1 MEAAGAPSFSFT
13 AYLRLLGENRDF
25 RLLWLAQVVSELGDW
40 LYAVA
45 VYSLLLQLTGKAESV
60 GIAVVLQLL
69 PQVLVAPTAGVL
81 NDRLNRRAIMVAADI
96 ARIFIV
102 LGMMMVT
109 SAEKVW
115 LVWILLFTETV
126 MWALFEPGRTALIPN
141 IVTSRDKLLVANAL
155 SSSTWAINLAL
166 GSGLGGL
173 LLWKFGRTSVFA
185 INAASFAVSA
195 LLLLRMR
202 VRETHADNLP
212 PFRLADLFDF
222 KPIWDGIQYVRG
234 HAGRFSTLLVKA
246 GMGLTGAHWVLL
258 PVFGERIFPI
268 EGSGALSMSLLF
280 SARGVGA
287 FIGSFASGYWAK
299 NDERKMRSGIFF
311 AFLITAAAYTAL
323 GFAPALWLACLY
335 VAIGHAGS
343 SMAWVFS
350 TTLLHKMTDDE
361 FRGRVFSA
369 DFAGLFL
376 TMSAVSYAAGELID
390 LGIPVRTLAV
400 CSGLLGLLPA
410 ALWGIAQRADL
421 TGKPAGCDRQQPPH
435 GLA

>member
-1 MEAAGAPSFSFT
+1 MEAAGAPSFSF
-13 AYLRLLGENRDF
+13 ASYLRLLGENRDF
-25 RLLWLAQVVSELGDW
+25 RLLWLAQIVSELGDW

-45 VYSLLLQLTGKAESV
+45 VYSLLLKLTGKAESV

-81 NDRLNRRAIMVAADI
+81 NDRLNRRAIMIAADI

-102 LGMMMVT
+102 LGMMLVT
-109 SAEKVW
+109 SAAMVW
-115 LVWILLFTETV
+115 LVWVLLFLETV

-141 IVTSRDKLLVANAL
+141 IVTSKDKLLVANAL

-173 LLWKFGRTSVFA
+173 VLWKFGPAAVFV
-185 INAASFAVSA
+185 INACSFAVSA
-195 LLLLRMR
+195 WLLLRMR
-202 VRETHADNLP
+202 VRETHASDLP

-222 KPIWDGIQYVRG
+222 KPILEGIRYVRG
-234 HAGRFSTLLVKA
+234 HAGRLSTLLVKA

-258 PVFGERIFPI
+258 PVFGERVFPI

-287 FIGSFASGYWAK
+287 FIGSFASGYWAR
-299 NDERKMRSGIFF
+299 NDERRMRSGILW
-311 AFLITAAAYTAL
+311 AFLISAAAYAAL
-323 GFAPALWLACLY
+323 GFAPTLWVACAC
-335 VAIGHAGS
+335 VAAGHAGS

-376 TMSAVSYAAGELID
+376 TMSAVSFAAGELVD
-390 LGIPVRTLAV
+390 LGVPVRALSVISGMMAIVPAV
-400 CSGLLGLLPA
+400 
-410 ALWGIAQRADL
+410 LWRMSQARVVQQR
-421 TGKPAGCDRQQPPH
+421 
-435 GLA
+435 

>member
-1 MEAAGAPSFSFT
+1 MEAAGAPSFSFA

-45 VYSLLLQLTGKAESV
+45 VYSLLLQLTGRAESV

-81 NDRLNRRAIMVAADI
+81 NDRLNRRAIMIAADM

-102 LGMMMVT
+102 LGMMMVST
-109 SAEKVW
+109 AEMVW
-115 LVWILLFTETV
+115 LVWILLFSETV

-141 IVTSRDKLLVANAL
+141 LVASRDKLLVANAL

-173 LLWKFGRTSVFA
+173 VLWKFGRTSVFVLNA
-185 INAASFAVSA
+185 ISFAVSA
-195 LLLLRMR
+195 LLLAAMR

-212 PFRLADLFDF
+212 PFRFRDLFDF
-222 KPIWDGIQYVRG
+222 KPVWDGIQYVRG
-234 HAGRFSTLLVKA
+234 HAGRLSTLLVKA

-268 EGSGALSMSLLF
+268 DGSGALSMSLLF

-287 FIGSFASGYWAK
+287 FVGSFASGYWAK
-299 NDERKMRSGIFF
+299 NDEQKMRTGILF
-311 AFLITAAAYTAL
+311 AFLITAAAYAAL
-323 GFAPALWLACLY
+323 GFAPTLWLACLY
-335 VAIGHAGS
+335 VAVGHAGS

-350 TTLLHKMTDDE
+350 TTLLHKMTDDD

-376 TMSAVSYAAGELID
+376 VMSAVSFAAGELVD
-390 LGIPVRTLAV
+390 LGVPVRLLAV
-400 CSGLLGLLPA
+400 CSGLLGLIPA
-410 ALWGIAQRADL
+410 VLWGL
-421 TGKPAGCDRQQPPH
+421 TLKRRGSAGTGRLP
-435 GLA
+435 LA

>member
-1 MEAAGAPSFSFT
+1 MEAAVAPSFSFA

-25 RLLWLAQVVSELGDW
+25 RLLWSAQVVSELGDW

-45 VYSLLLQLTGKAESV
+45 VYSLLLQLTGRAESV

-81 NDRLNRRAIMVAADI
+81 NDRLNRRALMIAADI
-96 ARIFIV
+96 ARLFIV
-102 LGMMMVT
+102 LGMMLVT
-109 SAEKVW
+109 TAEMVW
-115 LVWILLFTETV
+115 LVWVLLFTETV

-141 IVTSRDKLLVANAL
+141 IVRSKDKLLVANAL

-173 LLWKFGRTSVFA
+173 VLWKFGRTSVFL
-185 INAASFAVSA
+185 INAASFGVSA
-195 LLLLRMR
+195 LLLAAMR

-212 PFRLADLFDF
+212 PFRLRDLFDF
-222 KPIWDGIQYVRG
+222 KPIWDGVQYVRG
-234 HAGRFSTLLVKA
+234 HAGRLSTLLVKA

-280 SARGVGA
+280 SARGLGA

-299 NDERKMRSGIFF
+299 NDEDKMRSGITF
-311 AFLITAAAYTAL
+311 AFLINAAAYAAL
-323 GFAPALWLACLY
+323 GFAPTLWLACVY
-335 VAIGHAGS
+335 VAIGHAGG

-376 TMSAVSYAAGELID
+376 TMSAVSFAAGELVD
-390 LGIPVRTLAV
+390 MGAPVRLLTAV
-400 CSGLLGLLPA
+400 SGSLGLLPA
-410 ALWGIAQRADL
+410 ILWAAAQRRAR
-421 TGKPAGCDRQQPPH
+421 GAAGDSR
-435 GLA
+435 

>member
-1 MEAAGAPSFSFT
+1 MEAPGAPSFSF
-13 AYLRLLGENRDF
+13 ASYLRLLGENRDF

-45 VYSLLLQLTGKAESV
+45 VYALLLQLTGKAESV

-69 PQVLVAPTAGVL
+69 PQVLVAPAAGVL
-81 NDRLNRRAIMVAADI
+81 NDRLSRRAIMIAADI

-102 LGMMMVT
+102 LGMMLVT
-109 SAEKVW
+109 SAAMVW
-115 LVWILLFTETV
+115 LVWVLLFLETV

-141 IVTSRDKLLVANAL
+141 IVTSKDKLLVANAL

-173 LLWKFGRTSVFA
+173 VLWKFGAATVFVL
-185 INAASFAVSA
+185 NACSFAVSA
-195 LLLLRMR
+195 WLLLRMR
-202 VRETHADNLP
+202 VRETHASGLP
-212 PFRLADLFDF
+212 PLRVAELFDF
-222 KPIWDGIQYVRG
+222 QPIAEGIRYVRG
-234 HAGRFSTLLVKA
+234 HAGRLSTLLVKA

-258 PVFGERIFPI
+258 PVFGERVFPI

-287 FIGSFASGYWAK
+287 FIGSFASGYWAR
-299 NDERKMRSGIFF
+299 NDERRMRSGILW
-311 AFLITAAAYTAL
+311 AFLISAAAYAAL
-323 GFAPALWLACLY
+323 GFAPTLWVACAC
-335 VAIGHAGS
+335 VAAGHAGS

-376 TMSAVSYAAGELID
+376 TMSAVSFAAGELVD
-390 LGIPVRTLAV
+390 LGVPVRALSVISGMMAIVPAV
-400 CSGLLGLLPA
+400 
-410 ALWGIAQRADL
+410 LWRMSQARVVPQR
-421 TGKPAGCDRQQPPH
+421 
-435 GLA
+435 

>member
-1 MEAAGAPSFSFT
+1 MEAAGAPSFSFA

-45 VYSLLLQLTGKAESV
+45 VYSLLLQLTGRAESV

-81 NDRLNRRAIMVAADI
+81 NDRLNRRAIMIGADI

-102 LGMMMVT
+102 LGMMMVS
-109 SAEKVW
+109 SAEMVW
-115 LVWILLFTETV
+115 LVWVLLFSETV

-141 IVTSRDKLLVANAL
+141 LVASRDKLLVANAL

-173 LLWKFGRTSVFA
+173 VLWKFGRTSVFVLNA
-185 INAASFAVSA
+185 ISFAVSA
-195 LLLLRMR
+195 LLLAAMR
-202 VRETHADNLP
+202 VRETHAENLP
-212 PFRLADLFDF
+212 PFRFRDLFDF
-222 KPIWDGIQYVRG
+222 KPVWDGIQYVRG
-234 HAGRFSTLLVKA
+234 HAGRLSTLLVKA

-299 NDERKMRSGIFF
+299 NDEHKMRTGILF
-311 AFLITAAAYTAL
+311 AFLITAAAYAAL
-323 GFAPALWLACLY
+323 GFAPTLWLACLY
-335 VAIGHAGS
+335 VAVGHAGS

-350 TTLLHKMTDDE
+350 TTLLHKMTDDD

-376 TMSAVSYAAGELID
+376 VMSAVSFAAGELVD
-390 LGIPVRTLAV
+390 LGVPVRLLAV
-400 CSGLLGLLPA
+400 CSGLLGLVPA
-410 ALWGIAQRADL
+410 ALWAAALRRVRQRS
-421 TGKPAGCDRQQPPH
+421 
-435 GLA
+435 

>member
-1 MEAAGAPSFSFT
+1 MEAAGAPSFSFA

-45 VYSLLLQLTGKAESV
+45 VYSLLLQLTGRAESV

-81 NDRLNRRAIMVAADI
+81 NDRLNRRAIMIGADI

-102 LGMMMVT
+102 LGMMMVS
-109 SAEKVW
+109 SAEMVW
-115 LVWILLFTETV
+115 LVWVLLFSETV

-141 IVTSRDKLLVANAL
+141 LVASRDKLLVANAL

-173 LLWKFGRTSVFA
+173 VLWKFGRTSVFVLNA
-185 INAASFAVSA
+185 ISFAVSA
-195 LLLLRMR
+195 LLLAAMR
-202 VRETHADNLP
+202 VRETHAENLP
-212 PFRLADLFDF
+212 PFRFRDLFDF
-222 KPIWDGIQYVRG
+222 KPVWDGIQYVRG
-234 HAGRFSTLLVKA
+234 HAGRLSTLLVKA

-268 EGSGALSMSLLF
+268 DGSGALSMGLLF

-299 NDERKMRSGIFF
+299 NDEQKMRTGILF
-311 AFLITAAAYTAL
+311 AFLITAAAYAAL
-323 GFAPALWLACLY
+323 GFAPTLWLACLY

-350 TTLLHKMTDDE
+350 TTLLHKMTDDD

-376 TMSAVSYAAGELID
+376 VMSAVSFAAGELVD
-390 LGIPVRTLAV
+390 LGVPVRLLAV
-400 CSGLLGLLPA
+400 CSGLLGLIPA
-410 ALWGIAQRADL
+410 VLWGL
-421 TGKPAGCDRQQPPH
+421 TLKRRRSDGTGRLP
-435 GLA
+435 LA

>member
-1 MEAAGAPSFSFT
+1 MEAAGAPSFSFA
-13 AYLRLLGENRDF
+13 AYLRLLRDSRDF
-25 RLLWLAQVVSELGDW
+25 RLLWIAQVVSELGDW

-45 VYSLLLQLTGKAESV
+45 VYSLLLRLTGRAESV

-81 NDRLNRRAIMVAADI
+81 NDRLNRRAIMIAADI

-102 LGMMMVT
+102 LGMMLVT
-109 SAEKVW
+109 TAEMVW
-115 LVWILLFTETV
+115 LVWVLLFLETV

-141 IVTSRDKLLVANAL
+141 IVRSKDQLLVANAL

-166 GSGLGGL
+166 GSGIGGL
-173 LLWKFGRTSVFA
+173 VLWKFGQTAVFV
-185 INAASFAVSA
+185 INAVSFALSA
-195 LLLLRMR
+195 LLLAAMR
-202 VRETHADNLP
+202 VRETHAENLP
-212 PFRLADLFDF
+212 PFRLRDLFDF
-222 KPIWDGIQYVRG
+222 RPIWEGIQYVRN
-234 HAGRFSTLLVKA
+234 HAARLSTLLVKA

-258 PVFGERIFPI
+258 PVFGERVFPI

-299 NDERKMRSGIFF
+299 NDERKMRTGITF

-323 GFAPALWLACLY
+323 GFAPSLWLACAC
-335 VAIGHAGS
+335 VALGHAGG

-376 TMSAVSYAAGELID
+376 TMSAVSFAAGELVD
-390 LGIPVRTLAV
+390 AGVPVRTLAV
-400 CSGLLGLLPA
+400 CSGLLGIVPA
-410 ALWGIAQRADL
+410 IQWSLAQR
-421 TGKPAGCDRQQPPH
+421 H
-435 GLA
+435 GASHRAR

>member
-1 MEAAGAPSFSFT
+1 MEAAGAPSFSFA
-13 AYLRLLGENRDF
+13 AYLRLLRENRDF

-81 NDRLNRRAIMVAADI
+81 NDRLNRRAIMIAADI

-102 LGMMMVT
+102 LGMMLVA
-109 SAEKVW
+109 SADQVW
-115 LVWILLFTETV
+115 IVWILLFSETV

-141 IVTSRDKLLVANAL
+141 IVSSKDQLLVANAL

-173 LLWKFGRTSVFA
+173 VLWKFGKTSVFVL
-185 INAASFAVSA
+185 NAVSFAVSA
-195 LLLLRMR
+195 LLLAAMR
-202 VRETHADNLP
+202 VRETHAENLP
-212 PFRLADLFDF
+212 PFRFRDLFDF
-222 KPIWDGIQYVRG
+222 KPIWEGIQYVRG
-234 HAGRFSTLLVKA
+234 HSGRLSTLLVKA

-258 PVFGERIFPI
+258 PVFGERVFPMQ
-268 EGSGALSMSLLF
+268 GSGALGMSLLF

-287 FIGSFASGYWAK
+287 FVGSFASGYWAK
-299 NDERKMRSGIFF
+299 NDERKMRSGILF
-311 AFLITAAAYTAL
+311 AFLITAAAYAAL
-323 GFAPALWLACLY
+323 GLAPTLWLACLY
-335 VAIGHAGS
+335 VGIGHAGS

-376 TMSAVSYAAGELID
+376 TMSAVSFAAGELVD
-390 LGIPVRTLAV
+390 WGVPVRLLAIL
-400 CSGLLGLLPA
+400 SGLMGIVPAILWAASQRRLGN
-410 ALWGIAQRADL
+410 GR
-421 TGKPAGCDRQQPPH
+421 
-435 GLA
+435 

>member
-1 MEAAGAPSFSFT
+1 MEAADAPSFSFA
-13 AYLRLLGENRDF
+13 AYLRLLAGNRDF
-25 RLLWLAQVVSELGDW
+25 RLLWLAQVISELGDW

-45 VYSLLLQLTGKAESV
+45 IYSLLLQLTGRAESV

-81 NDRLNRRAIMVAADI
+81 NDRLNRRAIMISADI
-96 ARIFIV
+96 ARMFIV

-109 SAEKVW
+109 SADRVW
-115 LVWILLFTETV
+115 LVWVLLFLETV

-141 IVTSRDKLLVANAL
+141 IVTSKNQLLVANAL

-173 LLWKFGRTSVFA
+173 LLWKFGRTAVFLL
-185 INAASFAVSA
+185 NAVSFLVSA
-195 LLLLRMR
+195 LLLSAMR
-202 VRETHADNLP
+202 VRETHTESQA

-222 KPIWDGIQYVRG
+222 RPVWEGIQYVRG
-234 HAGRFSTLLVKA
+234 HAGRLSTLLVKA

-258 PVFGERIFPI
+258 PVFGERVFPV

-287 FIGSFASGYWAK
+287 FIGSFASGYWAR
-299 NDERKMRSGIFF
+299 NDERKMRTGILL
-311 AFLITAAAYTAL
+311 AFLMTAVAYAAL
-323 GFAPALWLACLY
+323 GFAPTLALACVC
-335 VAIGHAGS
+335 VAIGHAGG

-350 TTLLHKMTDDE
+350 TTLLHRITDDE

-376 TMSAVSYAAGELID
+376 TMSVVSYAAGELVD
-390 LGIPVRTLAV
+390 LGVPVRTLAV
-400 CSGLLGLLPA
+400 CSGLLGIFPA
-410 ALWGIAQRADL
+410 ALWGVSQRQAR
-421 TGKPAGCDRQQPPH
+421 AGCRRR
-435 GLA
+435 

>member
-1 MEAAGAPSFSFT
+1 MEAAGAPSFSFA

-25 RLLWLAQVVSELGDW
+25 RLLWLAQVISELGDW

-81 NDRLNRRAIMVAADI
+81 NDRLSRRAIMITADI

-109 SAEKVW
+109 SADLVW
-115 LVWILLFTETV
+115 LVWVLLFTETV

-141 IVTSRDKLLVANAL
+141 IVASRDKLLVANAL

-173 LLWKFGRTSVFA
+173 LLWKFGRTSVFLL
-185 INAASFAVSA
+185 NAASFAVSA
-195 LLLLRMR
+195 LLLAAMR
-202 VRETHADNLP
+202 VRETHADSLP
-212 PFRLADLFDF
+212 PFRFRDLFDF

-234 HAGRFSTLLVKA
+234 HSGRLSTLLVKA

-258 PVFGERIFPI
+258 PVFGERIFPLQ
-268 EGSGALSMSLLF
+268 GSAALSMSLLF

-287 FIGSFASGYWAK
+287 FVGSFASGYWAR
-299 NDERKMRSGIFF
+299 NDERKMRSGILF
-311 AFLITAAAYTAL
+311 AFLITAAAYAAL
-323 GFAPALWLACLY
+323 GFAPTLWLACLY

-376 TMSAVSYAAGELID
+376 TMSAVSFAAGELVD
-390 LGIPVRTLAV
+390 WGVPVRVLAV
-400 CSGLLGLLPA
+400 CSGLMGLVPA
-410 ALWGIAQRADL
+410 ALWQGMQRRAESL
-421 TGKPAGCDRQQPPH
+421 KG
-435 GLA
+435 

>member
-1 MEAAGAPSFSFT
+1 MEAAGAPSFSFA

-45 VYSLLLQLTGKAESV
+45 VYSLLLQLTGRAESV

-81 NDRLNRRAIMVAADI
+81 NDRLNRRAIMIGADI

-102 LGMMMVT
+102 LGMMMVS
-109 SAEKVW
+109 SAEMVW
-115 LVWILLFTETV
+115 LVWVLLFSETV

-141 IVTSRDKLLVANAL
+141 LVASRDKLLVANAL

-173 LLWKFGRTSVFA
+173 VLWKFGRTSVFVLNA
-185 INAASFAVSA
+185 ISFAVSA
-195 LLLLRMR
+195 LLLAAMR
-202 VRETHADNLP
+202 VRETHAENLP
-212 PFRLADLFDF
+212 PFRFRDLFDF
-222 KPIWDGIQYVRG
+222 KPVWDGIQYVRG
-234 HAGRFSTLLVKA
+234 HAGRLSTLLVKA

-268 EGSGALSMSLLF
+268 DGSGALSMSLLF

-299 NDERKMRSGIFF
+299 NDEQKMRTGILF
-311 AFLITAAAYTAL
+311 AFLITAAAYAAL
-323 GFAPALWLACLY
+323 GFAPTLWLACLY

-350 TTLLHKMTDDE
+350 TTLLHKMTSDE

-376 TMSAVSYAAGELID
+376 VMSAVSFAAGELVD
-390 LGIPVRTLAV
+390 LGVPVRLLAV
-400 CSGLLGLLPA
+400 CSGLLGLIPA
-410 ALWGIAQRADL
+410 VLWGL
-421 TGKPAGCDRQQPPH
+421 TLKRRRSDGTGRLP
-435 GLA
+435 LA

>member
-1 MEAAGAPSFSFT
+1 MEAAGAPSFSF
-13 AYLRLLGENRDF
+13 ASYVRLLGENRDF
-25 RLLWLAQVVSELGDW
+25 RLLWSAQVVSELGDW

-81 NDRLNRRAIMVAADI
+81 NDRLNRRAIMIAADI
-96 ARIFIV
+96 ARLFIV
-102 LGMMMVT
+102 LGMMLVT
-109 SAEKVW
+109 SAEMVW
-115 LVWILLFTETV
+115 LVWILLFLETV

-141 IVTSRDKLLVANAL
+141 IVTSKDKLLVANAL

-166 GSGLGGL
+166 GSGIGGL
-173 LLWKFGRTSVFA
+173 VLWKFGRTSVFV
-185 INAASFAVSA
+185 INAVSFGISA
-195 LLLLRMR
+195 LLLAAMR

-212 PFRLADLFDF
+212 PFRLRDLFDF

-234 HAGRFSTLLVKA
+234 HAARLSTLLVKA

-287 FIGSFASGYWAK
+287 FVGSFASGYWAK
-299 NDERKMRSGIFF
+299 NDERKMRSGITF
-311 AFLITAAAYTAL
+311 AFLITAAAYAAL
-323 GFAPALWLACLY
+323 GFAPTLWVACVY
-335 VAIGHAGS
+335 VAIGHAGA

-376 TMSAVSYAAGELID
+376 TMSAVSFAAGELVD
-390 LGIPVRTLAV
+390 LGFPARTLAV
-400 CSGLLGLLPA
+400 YSGLMGLIPA
-410 ALWGIAQRADL
+410 ILWSLSLRRSGASA
-421 TGKPAGCDRQQPPH
+421 
-435 GLA
+435 

>member
-1 MEAAGAPSFSFT
+1 MEAAGAPSFSFA
-13 AYLRLLGENRDF
+13 AYLRLLRENRDF
-25 RLLWLAQVVSELGDW
+25 RLLWLAQVISELGDW

-45 VYSLLLQLTGKAESV
+45 IYSLLLQLTGRAESV

-81 NDRLNRRAIMVAADI
+81 NDRLNRRVIMIAADI
-96 ARIFIV
+96 ARLFIV
-102 LGMMMVT
+102 LCMMLVT
-109 SAEKVW
+109 TADMVW
-115 LVWILLFTETV
+115 LVWVLLFSETV

-141 IVTSRDKLLVANAL
+141 IVRSKDELLVANAL

-173 LLWKFGRTSVFA
+173 VLWKFGRTSVFVL
-185 INAASFAVSA
+185 NAASFAVSA
-195 LLLLRMR
+195 LLLATMR

-212 PFRLADLFDF
+212 PFRLRDLFDF
-222 KPIWDGIQYVRG
+222 RPILEGIQYVRG
-234 HAGRFSTLLVKA
+234 HSGRLSTLLVKA

-268 EGSGALSMSLLF
+268 EGSGSLSMSLLF

-299 NDERKMRSGIFF
+299 NDERKMRSGITF
-311 AFLITAAAYTAL
+311 AFLITAAAYAAL
-323 GFAPALWLACLY
+323 GFAPTLGLACVY

-376 TMSAVSYAAGELID
+376 TMSAVSFAAGELVD
-390 LGIPVRTLAV
+390 AGIPVRLLAV
-400 CSGLLGLLPA
+400 CSGCLGLVPA
-410 ALWGIAQRADL
+410 ILWGAAGRKA
-421 TGKPAGCDRQQPPH
+421 KPVVK
-435 GLA
+435 

>member
-1 MEAAGAPSFSFT
+1 MEAAGAPSFSFA

-25 RLLWLAQVVSELGDW
+25 RLLWSAQVVSELGDW

-81 NDRLNRRAIMVAADI
+81 NDRLNRRALMIAADL
-96 ARIFIV
+96 ARLFIV
-102 LGMMMVT
+102 LGMMLVT
-109 SAEKVW
+109 TADMVW

-141 IVTSRDKLLVANAL
+141 IVASRDKLLVANAL

-173 LLWKFGRTSVFA
+173 VLWKFGRTSVFV
-185 INAASFAVSA
+185 INAVSFGISA
-195 LLLLRMR
+195 LLLAAMR
-202 VRETHADNLP
+202 VRETHAENLP
-212 PFRLADLFDF
+212 PFRLRGLFDF

-234 HAGRFSTLLVKA
+234 HAGRLSTLLVKA

-258 PVFGERIFPI
+258 PVFGERVFPI

-299 NDERKMRSGIFF
+299 NEERRMRAGITF
-311 AFLITAAAYTAL
+311 AFLVTAAAYAAL
-323 GFAPALWLACLY
+323 GFAPTLWVACVY

-376 TMSAVSYAAGELID
+376 TMSAVSFAAGELVD
-390 LGIPVRTLAV
+390 LGAGVRLLAV
-400 CSGLLGLLPA
+400 CSGLLGLIPA
-410 ALWGIAQRADL
+410 ALWRAVQVRSR
-421 TGKPAGCDRQQPPH
+421 TRAE
-435 GLA
+435 

>member
-1 MEAAGAPSFSFT
+1 MEAADAPSFSFA
-13 AYLRLLGENRDF
+13 AYLRLLADNRDF
-25 RLLWLAQVVSELGDW
+25 RLLWIAQVVSELGDW

-45 VYSLLLQLTGKAESV
+45 IYSLLLQLTGRAESV

-81 NDRLNRRAIMVAADI
+81 NDRLRRRAIMISADI

-109 SAEKVW
+109 SAGQ
-115 LVWILLFTETV
+115 VWIVWVLLFLETV

-141 IVTSRDKLLVANAL
+141 IVTSKDQLLVANAL

-173 LLWKFGRTSVFA
+173 LLWKFGRTAVFLL
-185 INAASFAVSA
+185 NAVSFLVSA
-195 LLLLRMR
+195 LLLSAMR
-202 VRETHADNLP
+202 VRETHADSQP

-222 KPIWDGIQYVRG
+222 RPMWEGIQYVRG
-234 HAGRFSTLLVKA
+234 HAGRLSTLLVKA

-258 PVFGERIFPI
+258 PVFGERVFPI

-287 FIGSFASGYWAK
+287 FIGSFASGYWAR
-299 NDERKMRSGIFF
+299 NDERKMRTGIQL
-311 AFLITAAAYTAL
+311 AFLMTAAAYAAL
-323 GFAPALWLACLY
+323 GFAPTLWLACVC
-335 VAIGHAGS
+335 VAIGHAGG

-350 TTLLHKMTDDE
+350 TTLLHRITDDE

-376 TMSAVSYAAGELID
+376 VMSAVSYAAGELVD
-390 LGIPVRTLAV
+390 LGVPVRTLAV
-400 CSGLLGLLPA
+400 CSGLLGLVPALVWSLAERRGIGQPA
-410 ALWGIAQRADL
+410 AAQRSGD
-421 TGKPAGCDRQQPPH
+421 
-435 GLA
+435 

>member
-1 MEAAGAPSFSFT
+1 MEAAGAPSFSFA

-25 RLLWLAQVVSELGDW
+25 RLLWIAQVVSELGDW

-69 PQVLVAPTAGVL
+69 PQVLAAPTAGVL
-81 NDRLNRRAIMVAADI
+81 NDRLRRRAIMITADI

-109 SAEKVW
+109 SADRIW
-115 LVWILLFTETV
+115 LVWVLLFLETV
-126 MWALFEPGRTALIPN
+126 MWALFEPGRTAIIPAL
-141 IVTSRDKLLVANAL
+141 VRSKDQLLVANAL

-173 LLWKFGRTSVFA
+173 VLWKFGRTSVFLL
-185 INAASFAVSA
+185 NAASFAASA
-195 LLLLRMR
+195 LLLAAMR

-212 PFRLADLFDF
+212 PFRFRDLFDY
-222 KPIWDGIQYVRG
+222 KPIWEGIRYVRR
-234 HAGRFSTLLVKA
+234 HSQRLSTLLVKA

-258 PVFGERIFPI
+258 PVFGERIFPV

-311 AFLITAAAYTAL
+311 AFLVTAAAYAAL
-323 GFAPALWLACLY
+323 GFAPTLALACLC
-335 VAIGHAGS
+335 VALGHAGG

-350 TTLLHKMTDDE
+350 TTLLHKITDDE

-400 CSGLLGLLPA
+400 CSGLLGLVPA
-410 ALWGIAQRADL
+410 ALWGIAQRGNLA
-421 TGKPAGCDRQQPPH
+421 GKPAGCAQQPPD

>member
-1 MEAAGAPSFSFT
+1 MEAAGAPSFSFA
-13 AYLRLLGENRDF
+13 AYLRLLRVNRDF

-81 NDRLNRRAIMVAADI
+81 NDRLNRRAIMIAADI

-109 SAEKVW
+109 SAD
-115 LVWILLFTETV
+115 LVWIVWVLLFTETV

-141 IVTSRDKLLVANAL
+141 IVSSKDQLLVANAL

-173 LLWKFGRTSVFA
+173 VLWKFGKTSVFVL
-185 INAASFAVSA
+185 NAVSFAISA
-195 LLLLRMR
+195 LLLAAMR
-202 VRETHADNLP
+202 VRETHAENLP
-212 PFRLADLFDF
+212 PFRFRDLFDF
-222 KPIWDGIQYVRG
+222 KPIWEGIQYVRG
-234 HAGRFSTLLVKA
+234 HSGRLSTLLVKA

-258 PVFGERIFPI
+258 PVFGERIFPLQ
-268 EGSGALSMSLLF
+268 GSGALSMSLLF

-287 FIGSFASGYWAK
+287 FVGSFASGYWAK
-299 NDERKMRSGIFF
+299 NDERKMRSGITF
-311 AFLITAAAYTAL
+311 AFLITAAAYAAL
-323 GFAPALWLACLY
+323 GFAPTLWLACLY

-376 TMSAVSYAAGELID
+376 TMSAVSFVAGELVD
-390 LGIPVRTLAV
+390 WGVPVRLLAV
-400 CSGLLGLLPA
+400 CSGLMGVVPA
-410 ALWGIAQRADL
+410 VLWGASQRRMSNAS
-421 TGKPAGCDRQQPPH
+421 
-435 GLA
+435 

>member
-1 MEAAGAPSFSFT
+1 MEATGAPSFSFA

-81 NDRLNRRAIMVAADI
+81 NDRLNRRAIMIAADM

-102 LGMMMVT
+102 LGMMMVS
-109 SAEKVW
+109 SAEMVW
-115 LVWILLFTETV
+115 LVWVLLFSETV

-141 IVTSRDKLLVANAL
+141 LVASRDKLLVANAL

-173 LLWKFGRTSVFA
+173 VLWKFGRTSVFVLNA
-185 INAASFAVSA
+185 ISFAVSA
-195 LLLLRMR
+195 LLLAAMR
-202 VRETHADNLP
+202 VRETHAENLP
-212 PFRLADLFDF
+212 PFRFRDLFDF
-222 KPIWDGIQYVRG
+222 KPVWDGIQYVRG
-234 HAGRFSTLLVKA
+234 HAGRLSTLLVKA

-299 NDERKMRSGIFF
+299 NDEHKMRTGILF
-311 AFLITAAAYTAL
+311 AFLITAAAYAAL
-323 GFAPALWLACLY
+323 GFAPTLWLACLY
-335 VAIGHAGS
+335 VAVGHAGS

-350 TTLLHKMTDDE
+350 TTLLHKMTDDD

-376 TMSAVSYAAGELID
+376 VMSAVSFAAGELVD
-390 LGIPVRTLAV
+390 LGVPVRLLAV
-400 CSGLLGLLPA
+400 CSGLLGLVPA
-410 ALWGIAQRADL
+410 ALWAAALRRVRQRS
-421 TGKPAGCDRQQPPH
+421 
-435 GLA
+435 

>member
-1 MEAAGAPSFSFT
+1 MEAAGAPSFSLA
-13 AYLRLLGENRDF
+13 AYLRLLRESREF
-25 RLLWLAQVVSELGDW
+25 RLLWVAQVVSELGDW

-45 VYSLLLQLTGKAESV
+45 VYSLLLQLTGRAESV

-81 NDRLNRRAIMVAADI
+81 NDRLNRRAIMIAADV

-102 LGMMMVT
+102 LGMMLVT
-109 SAEKVW
+109 TAEMVW
-115 LVWILLFTETV
+115 LVWVLLFLETV

-141 IVTSRDKLLVANAL
+141 IVRSRDQLLVANAL

-166 GSGLGGL
+166 GSGIGGL
-173 LLWKFGRTSVFA
+173 VLWKFGRTTVFVL
-185 INAASFAVSA
+185 NAASFAVSA
-195 LLLLRMR
+195 LLLAAMR
-202 VRETHADNLP
+202 VRETHAENLP
-212 PFRLADLFDF
+212 PFRLRDLFDF
-222 KPIWDGIQYVRG
+222 RPIWEGIQYVRS
-234 HAGRFSTLLVKA
+234 HAGRLSTLLVKA

-258 PVFGERIFPI
+258 PVIGERIFPI

-299 NDERKMRSGIFF
+299 NDERRMRSGILA
-311 AFLITAAAYTAL
+311 AFLMTAAAYAAL
-323 GFAPALWLACLY
+323 GLAPSLVLACVC
-335 VAIGHAGS
+335 VAIGHAGG

-350 TTLLHKMTDDE
+350 TTLLHKITDDE

-376 TMSAVSYAAGELID
+376 IMSAVSYAAGQLVD
-390 LGIPVRTLAV
+390 LGIPIRTLTV
-400 CSGLLGLLPA
+400 CSGLLGLVPA
-410 ALWGIAQRADL
+410 ILWGVAQRRGY
-421 TGKPAGCDRQQPPH
+421 GKDSGETQRGGA
-435 GLA
+435 

>member
-1 MEAAGAPSFSFT
+1 MEAAGAPSFSFA
-13 AYLRLLGENRDF
+13 AYLRLLRDSRDF
-25 RLLWLAQVVSELGDW
+25 RLLWIAQVVSELGDW

-45 VYSLLLQLTGKAESV
+45 VYSLLLRLTGRAESV

-81 NDRLNRRAIMVAADI
+81 NDRLNRRAIMIAADI

-102 LGMMMVT
+102 LGMMLVT
-109 SAEKVW
+109 TAEMVW
-115 LVWILLFTETV
+115 LVWVLLFLETV

-141 IVTSRDKLLVANAL
+141 IVRSKDQLLVANAL

-166 GSGLGGL
+166 GSGIGGL
-173 LLWKFGRTSVFA
+173 VLWKFGQTAVFV
-185 INAASFAVSA
+185 INAVSFAVSA
-195 LLLLRMR
+195 LLLAAMR
-202 VRETHADNLP
+202 VRETHAENLP
-212 PFRLADLFDF
+212 PFRLRDLFDF
-222 KPIWDGIQYVRG
+222 RPIWEGIQYVRN
-234 HAGRFSTLLVKA
+234 HAARLSTLLVKA

-258 PVFGERIFPI
+258 PVFGERVFPI

-299 NDERKMRSGIFF
+299 NDERKMRTGITF

-323 GFAPALWLACLY
+323 GFAPSLWLACAC
-335 VAIGHAGS
+335 VALGHAGG

-376 TMSAVSYAAGELID
+376 TMSAVSFAAGELVD
-390 LGIPVRTLAV
+390 AGVPVRTLAV
-400 CSGLLGLLPA
+400 CSGLLGIVPA
-410 ALWGIAQRADL
+410 IQWSLAQR
-421 TGKPAGCDRQQPPH
+421 H
-435 GLA
+435 GASHRTR